1 MDDVGKVGLGKDV
14 GGCVGNVETDWMASS
29 SGGSEEEEC
38 EALGRDDGWGENGS
52 ASCKL
57 E

>member
-29 SGGSEEEEC
+29 SGGSEEEEYK
-38 EALGRDDGWGENGS
+38 ALGRDDVWGEDAL
-52 ASCKL
+52 ASSRL

>member
-14 GGCVGNVETDWMASS
+14 GRCVGNVETDWMASS
-29 SGGSEEEEC
+29 SGGSEEEEY
-38 EALGRDDGWGENGS
+38 EALGRDDGWEENGS